1 VILEIFMKRRFF
13 VTMLM
18 GFIIP
23 YCYGIPSRIITLS
36 GALTETVDALGLGS
50 KIVATDVTSIYPAYV
65 KQLPKVSRNRSIST
79 EGLLSFAPDVVL
91 APEGHI
97 SKEIQYQLKA
107 SGIRLIIVKQQYS
120 PVGAINFIQAVAN
133 AIGVA
138 DKGKILAKKT
148 EKRLQMA
155 IAQIKESKQAKK
167 KVLFIYAR
175 GTGTMSVAGKGSSID
190 AIIRLAGAQNAIQE
204 FSDFKPYTTEAMIK
218 ADPDLIL
225 MFDFGL
231 SSLGGKASVL
241 KMPGMKLTKAG
252 KNERIIDMDGQL
264 LTNFSVRLP
273 DAILALHRELI
284 R

>member
-1 VILEIFMKRRFF
+1 MKRRFF
-13 VTMLM
+13 LTILI
-18 GFIIP
+18 GFIVT
-23 YCYGIPSRIITLS
+23 YCYGIPNRIITLS

-50 KIVATDVTSIYPAYV
+50 KIVATDVTSIYPTYAE
-65 KQLPKVSRNRSIST
+65 QLPKVSRNRSVST
-79 EGLLSFAPDVVL
+79 EGLLSFTPDIIL

-97 SKEIQYQLKA
+97 SKEIQYQLKM
-107 SGIRLIIVKQQYS
+107 SGIQLVMFKQDYS
-120 PVGAINFIQAVAN
+120 AAGAVDFIQSVAN
-133 AIGVA
+133 AVGVPE
-138 DKGKILAKKT
+138 KGKMLAEKT
-148 EKRLQMA
+148 EGRLQVA
-155 IAQIKESKQAKK
+155 IAKIKKSKQVQK

-190 AIIRLAGAQNAIQE
+190 AIIKLAGAKNAIYE
-204 FSDFKPYTTEAMIK
+204 FSDFKPYTTEAMVK
-218 ADPDLIL
+218 ADPDVIL

-252 KNERIIDMDGQL
+252 KNEHIIDMDGQL

-273 DAILALHRELI
+273 DAILALHQELS

>member
-1 VILEIFMKRRFF
+1 MKRRFF
-13 VTMLM
+13 LTILT
-18 GFIIP
+18 GFIVN

-50 KIVATDVTSIYPAYV
+50 RIVATDVTSIYPTYV
-65 KQLPKVSRNRSIST
+65 KQLPKVSRNRSVST
-79 EGLLSFAPDVVL
+79 EGLLSFAPDIIL

-97 SKEIQYQLKA
+97 SKEIQYQLKM
-107 SGIRLIIVKQQYS
+107 SGIQLIMFEQEYS
-120 PVGAINFIQAVAN
+120 AAGAIDFIQSVAN
-133 AIGVA
+133 AVGVPE
-138 DKGKILAKKT
+138 KGKMLAEKT
-148 EKRLQMA
+148 EERLQVA
-155 IAQIKESKQAKK
+155 IAKIKNSKQVQK

-190 AIIRLAGAQNAIQE
+190 AIVKLAGARNAIYE
-204 FSDFKPYTTEAMIK
+204 FSDFKPYTTEAMVK
-218 ADPDLIL
+218 ANPDVIL

-252 KNERIIDMDGQL
+252 KNEYIIDMDGQL

-273 DAILALHRELI
+273 DAILALHQELS

>member
-1 VILEIFMKRRFF
+1 
-13 VTMLM
+13 M

-36 GALTETVDALGLGS
+36 GALTETVDALGMGS

-65 KQLPKVSRNRSIST
+65 KQLPKVSRNRSVST
-79 EGLLSFAPDVVL
+79 EGLLSFAPDIVL

-97 SKEIQYQLKA
+97 NQEIQYQLKA
-107 SGIRLIIVKQQYS
+107 SGIRLIIFKQQYS
-120 PVGAINFIQAVAN
+120 AAGDISFIQAVAN
-133 AIGVA
+133 AIGIP
-138 DKGKILAKKT
+138 DKGKILAQKT
-148 EKRLQMA
+148 EQRLQIA
-155 IAQIKESKQAKK
+155 IEQVKESKQAKK

-190 AIIRLAGAQNAIQE
+190 ALIKLVGAHNAIHE
-204 FSDFKPYTTEAMIK
+204 FSDFKPYTTEAMVK
-218 ADPDLIL
+218 ADPDVIL

-241 KMPGMKLTKAG
+241 KMPGIKLTKAG

-273 DAILALHRELI
+273 DAILALNQRLA